1 MSMHVKSSAA
11 HLKPQKIVSRSK
23 GWEDAN
29 ALGVNYGR
37 QTPSVR
43 PISPEVQK
51 PRGGAGKGP
60 RANGTVRLSK
70 PVLHVLT
77 VVPSSHRE
85 KVFEQDDLADEFR
98 ARAREA
104 SRQFRQKNG
113 ASLAHRQ
120 RIIRM
125 GAYEKKHGHRAW
137 LARQNQLE
145 ECREA
150 AQELADYHRRE
161 AELDQILEFCCCTLS
176 TAPIW
181 AIPFDGNTTIQTFSV
196 SSPAS
201 AMPPPGQDHCWP
213 AYWGEPGHEDPRA
226 VGAQG
231 KVLYV
236 VTKGKICGVFSSGY
250 IPFEESVRA
259 RKQIEGVT
267 NSYWCKVKSWE
278 AALEVWNETCDVY
291 HDVACPP
298 RAGLPLTPIARAFGA
313 GFELGMSSAT
323 ALAPLRPRIE
333 TSAGAQSSTLA
344 PMPPA
349 SPARIPTLASPP
361 ATPTRTRTCAFV
373 PPQSPPTTPP
383 LPARSLTLASPP
395 STPTRTRTCA
405 FASPQSPSPTRTRI
419 RALAPPPSPL
429 AMMDAADAFSRMGVA
444 ERSTEARP
452 MKQWALQG
460 VTKFFPQRIDAI
472 DYIFKNHLDQAV
484 LKGSRNVRKLR
495 AFMKETDYVRQS
507 GDALDSDE
515 E

>member
-1 MSMHVKSSAA
+1 MRVKSSAA

-29 ALGVNYGR
+29 ALGGNYGH

-51 PRGGAGKGP
+51 PRGGAGKGS
-60 RANGTVRLSK
+60 RANGMVRLSK
-70 PVLHVLT
+70 LVLHVLT

-104 SRQFRQKNG
+104 SCRFRQKNG
-113 ASLAHRQ
+113 ASLAHHQ
-120 RIIRM
+120 RKICM

-137 LARQNQLE
+137 LARQNPLE
-145 ECREA
+145 ERREA

-161 AELDQILEFCCCTLS
+161 AELDQIL
-176 TAPIW
+176 APIW

-201 AMPPPGQDHCWP
+201 AMPLLGQDRCWP

-226 VGAQG
+226 VSAQG

-250 IPFEESVRA
+250 IPFEELVRA
-259 RKQIEGVT
+259 RKKIEGVT

-323 ALAPLRPRIE
+323 ALAPSRPQIE

-361 ATPTRTRTCAFV
+361 AM
-373 PPQSPPTTPP
+373 
-383 LPARSLTLASPP
+383 
-395 STPTRTRTCA
+395 PTRTRTCA
-405 FASPQSPSPTRTRI
+405 FASPQSPSPTCTRI
-419 RALAPPPSPL
+419 RAFALPPSPL
-429 AMMDAADAFSRMGVA
+429 AMMEAADAFSRMGVA
-444 ERSTEARP
+444 ELSTEAQP
-452 MKQWALQG
+452 MKQWALRG

-495 AFMKETDYVRQS
+495 AFMKETDYVDNL
-507 GDALDSDE
+507 GTH
-515 E
+515 